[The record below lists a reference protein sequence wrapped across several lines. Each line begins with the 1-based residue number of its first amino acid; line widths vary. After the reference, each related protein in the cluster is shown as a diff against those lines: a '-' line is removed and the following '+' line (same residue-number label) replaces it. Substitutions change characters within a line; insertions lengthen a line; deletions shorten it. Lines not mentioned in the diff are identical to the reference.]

1 MATRSLSAVQ
11 IGSYDCDKEPAGP
24 SPFPLLILTLIIA
37 VIFIIKVRAE
47 DQAPTRGAN
56 MSQEVRSALPNYLN

>member
-11 IGSYDCDKEPAGP
+11 IGSYVGDKEPAGP

-47 DQAPTRGAN
+47 DQAPNRGAT

>member
-1 MATRSLSAVQ
+1 MATRSLSAVP
-11 IGSYDCDKEPAGP
+11 IGAYDGDKEPVGP

-47 DQAPTRGAN
+47 EQAPTRAAAR
-56 MSQEVRSALPNYLN
+56 SQEVRSALPNYLD